1 MAAEQAAGLIPP
13 ENLRPAQLGIVFLGR
28 VVLGHL
34 SATIADLA
42 HRGALTV
49 AEAPGD
55 DWLLTDLRGRSP
67 GPSTLLP
74 FEKSLLDG
82 LFAGR
87 AEVALSN
94 LGPGLI
100 DTLDRTRRS
109 VRRDAVRQGW
119 LGRGWLRH
127 GWPDRRTQRGE
138 QLLTAN
144 RQFRRELR
152 ALAASGDLERRP
164 DLVPYA
170 MIFGLAPAD
179 EFGFAADHRAA
190 DHRAADHRGDMAQ
203 RPDTGVPWSQA
214 STFGQSWTNVC
225 DLAAHRGG
233 HGHGHWNQ
241 GHDGQGGY
249 SDHGGYSGYGGHSG
263 HGGFSGHDGGGFYA
277 G

>member
-1 MAAEQAAGLIPP
+1 MAAEQAADLIPP

-42 HRGALTV
+42 HRGVVTV

-67 GPSTLLP
+67 GPSTLLS

-87 AEVALSN
+87 AEVTLSD

-109 VRRDAVRQGW
+109 LRRDAVRRGW
-119 LGRGWLRH
+119 LGRGWMRGLRSN
-127 GWPDRRTQRGE
+127 PRTPRGE
-138 QLLTAN
+138 QLITSN

-170 MIFGLAPAD
+170 MIFGLAPGD
-179 EFGFAADHRAA
+179 EFGFAADHP
-190 DHRAADHRGDMAQ
+190 GDTAQ
-203 RPDTGVPWSQA
+203 RRDTGVPWSQA
-214 STFGQSWTNVC
+214 STFGLSWTNVC

-233 HGHGHWNQ
+233 HGHW
-241 GHDGQGGY
+241 GHDGHGGH

-263 HGGFSGHDGGGFYA
+263 HGGFSGHDGGGFHA

>member
-1 MAAEQAAGLIPP
+1 MPRSNAGPCSRTSGGRPSARPSRTSACQVMPPGASLTAESKQSPPGVTSARMTHECRIAPPELRRYRSESLPLILRPMAAEQAAGLIPP

-55 DWLLTDLRGRSP
+55 DWLLTDQRGRSP

-109 VRRDAVRQGW
+109 V
-119 LGRGWLRH
+119 
-127 GWPDRRTQRGE
+127 
-138 QLLTAN
+138 
-144 RQFRRELR
+144 
-152 ALAASGDLERRP
+152 
-164 DLVPYA
+164 
-170 MIFGLAPAD
+170 
-179 EFGFAADHRAA
+179 
-190 DHRAADHRGDMAQ
+190 
-203 RPDTGVPWSQA
+203 
-214 STFGQSWTNVC
+214 
-225 DLAAHRGG
+225 
-233 HGHGHWNQ
+233 
-241 GHDGQGGY
+241 
-249 SDHGGYSGYGGHSG
+249 
-263 HGGFSGHDGGGFYA
+263 
-277 G
+277 